1 LEIPEGVNPT
11 SNTKNGLAKFLG
23 ELILSGFAITSI
35 TSNTTLT
42 TGFISSN
49 TRDINHFYNKM
60 FHQTIT
66 ILTLLIWTHQSVR
79 VNHIRLTPLIT
90 YHLPINGCTNNN
102 LTGANIYLS
111 EQYNSPITT
120 AVQIYHWFK
129 DRKHHKLKSLL
140 PTIKDRSSQQMI
152 LLLLSG
158 VEPNPGPRKPRFPCT
173 VCQKAC
179 KEDTIACDDCD
190 QWMHKTCIGMS
201 TTEFSEIGKSEGT
214 WTCPSCSKK
223 NNSSMKIYH
232 VPSEDN
238 NSSLNISTNPLL
250 LDSISEVSMPSTS
263 GSSIYSP
270 SFSSTSFN
278 STDIPI
284 MSSSP
289 KPAKP
294 KPTAKKTL
302 RILNI
307 NFQSLRKK
315 GKLLETIIDSTDP
328 DVIIG
333 TETWLDPNIK
343 SSEIIPDFQNYDIER
358 RDRPTDPHGGVM
370 LATKK
375 ALLLGNINKSSNIEL
390 ISGTINL
397 EGKKKMLI
405 GSYYRPPDK
414 TNDSYLNQVKEEISN
429 TRWKHKKD
437 LFVIGGDFNLPDINW
452 SEQSITNN
460 QYPSRV
466 NQTFLDIVA
475 DNGLEQIV
483 DFSTRKD
490 NILDLMLISHPAF
503 KQRCKPLPSIG
514 NSDHDIVLLDIACKP
529 FKPKPVRRKIYLW
542 KKADI
547 YKIKED
553 LTIFEDVFKHT
564 FYENIDAMWEAFK
577 TAIQKTIEKRIPTK
591 IAQNRHTHPWINTNI
606 RRKINKKNKAHK
618 KARKTKKK
626 RDKDRYKRLQ
636 QEVQRDVRQANR
648 KYMEDISTNY
658 KDNSKKF
665 WSYIKSKGQEWVG
678 VAPLKNSMGFIQSDN
693 KSKAEILNQQFQSVF
708 TKENLHDSPNK
719 GPSPYSSMKDI
730 NINTKGVH
738 KLLKNLNAHKATGP
752 DSIPSF
758 ILKTAANEIAPILTK
773 MFQTSLD
780 TGAVPQDW
788 KDAHVVPLFKKDERH
803 LASNYRPVSLTSI
816 TCKVLEHIIHS
827 SIMDHY
833 DQNNI
838 LTNAQHGFR
847 KKRSCETQLIITIHE
862 IASKLSKGSQV
873 DIILLDFSKAFDKVP
888 HLRLLHKLEYYGVNK
903 KTNAWIKTFLQDR
916 KQSVI
921 LEGTTSSQAPV
932 LSGVPQGTV
941 LGPLL
946 FLTYI
951 NDMPEK
957 VTSSETKLF
966 ADDSMLFR
974 SIKNQNDS
982 HLLQKDLT
990 SLEDWE
996 NKWQMNFNAKKCI
1009 VIRIRPLK
1017 KELTVPS
1024 TYKLHGHTL
1033 DIVDSSKYLG
1043 VTINNNLTWDRHI
1056 DNIVGKGNKTLGFI
1070 RRNLKDCTKPVKAA
1084 AYTSI
1089 VRPSLEYAS
1098 TIWDPSNQC
1107 KIKSIENV
1115 QKRAARFV
1123 HNNYSD
1129 RTPGCVTKM
1138 VKSLE
1143 WENLA
1148 DRRQNNRLCMLFKIQ
1163 HGEVDIDK
1171 DQYLIPN
1178 DNRTRGKDRFFQER
1192 TKHDSYGQSFFP
1204 RTIRD
1209 WNQLQTQTTSASTVE
1224 GFRVALKARSE
1235 NN

>member
-1 LEIPEGVNPT
+1 M
-11 SNTKNGLAKFLG
+11 
-23 ELILSGFAITSI
+23 FAYT
-35 TSNTTLT
+35 
-42 TGFISSN
+42 
-49 TRDINHFYNKM
+49 M
-60 FHQTIT
+60 T
-66 ILTLLIWTHQSVR
+66 ILNILMWAHQSIN
-79 VNHIRLTPLIT
+79 VNHIRISPLIT
-90 YHLPINGCTNNN
+90 YHLPSSEYNNYE
-102 LTGANIYLS
+102 LKGANIYLC
-111 EQYNSPITT
+111 EQHNSPSTT
-120 AVQIYHWFK
+120 EVQFYLWFK
-129 DRKHHKLKSLL
+129 IMKHHKLKQWI
-140 PTIKDRSSQQMI
+140 PPMDRSKQRMI

-158 VEPNPGPRKPRFPCT
+158 IEPNPGPRRPRFPCF

-179 KEDTIACDDCD
+179 KEGTIACDDCD

-201 TTEFSEIGKSEGT
+201 TTELSEIGKSEDA

-232 VPSEDN
+232 VPIDNN

-250 LDSISEVSMPSTS
+250 LDSIAEESIPSTS
-263 GSSIYSP
+263 GSSISSP
-270 SFSSTSFN
+270 SFNSASFN

-289 KPAKP
+289 KPTKP
-294 KPTAKKTL
+294 KTTVKKSL

-315 GKLLETIIDSTDP
+315 GKLLEAIIDSTDP

-343 SSEIIPDFQNYDIER
+343 SSEIIPDYQNYDIER
-358 RDRPTDPHGGVM
+358 RDRPTDPHGGVL
-370 LATKK
+370 LAAKK
-375 ALLLGNINKSSNIEL
+375 ILELGNINKSTNIEL

-397 EGKKKMLI
+397 EGKKKMAI

-414 TNDSYLNQVKEEISN
+414 TNDSYLTQVKEEIN
-429 TRWKHKKD
+429 NIRMKYKKYIC
-437 LFVIGGDFNLPDINW
+437 LIGGDFNLPDIKWNVP
-452 SEQSITNN
+452 SITSS
-460 QYPSRV
+460 QYPTRV
-466 NQTFLDIVA
+466 NQAFLDIIA

-483 DFSTRKD
+483 DFPTRKD
-490 NILDLMLISHPAF
+490 NTLDLMLTSHPAF

-529 FKPKPVRRKIYLW
+529 IKPKPVRRKIYIW

-547 YKIKED
+547 PKIKED
-553 LTIFEDVFKHT
+553 ITTFEHT
-564 FYENIDAMWEAFK
+564 FKETAYENIDSMWEAFK
-577 TAIQKTIEKRIPTK
+577 TAIQNTIEKRIPTK
-591 IAQNRHTHPWINTNI
+591 MSQNRHTNPWINTQI
-606 RRKINKKNKAHK
+606 RRNINKKNKAHR
-618 KARKTKKK
+618 KARRTKKK

-636 QEVQRDVRQANR
+636 TEVQRDIRQANR
-648 KYMEDISTNY
+648 KYMEDISNSY
-658 KDNSKKF
+658 KDKPKKF

-693 KSKAEILNQQFQSVF
+693 KNKAEILNQQFKSVF
-708 TKENLHDSPNK
+708 TKENLQDFPDK
-719 GPSPYSSMKDI
+719 GPSPYNRMKDVII
-730 NINTKGVH
+730 NSNGVL
-738 KLLKNLNAHKATGP
+738 KLLKNLNTHKATGP

-758 ILKTAANEIAPILTK
+758 ILKTAAHEIAPIITK
-773 MFQTSLD
+773 IFQTSLD
-780 TGAVPQDW
+780 TGEVPQDW
-788 KDAHVVPLFKKDERH
+788 KDAHVVPIFKKDERH

-816 TCKVLEHIIHS
+816 TCKILEHIIHS
-827 SIMDHY
+827 SIMSHY
-833 DQNNI
+833 DRNNI

-847 KKRSCETQLIITIHE
+847 KKRSCETQLIVTIHD
-862 IASKLSKGSQV
+862 IASKLSKGNQV

-888 HLRLLHKLEYYGVNK
+888 HLRLLHKLEHYGVNK
-903 KTNAWIKTFLQDR
+903 KINTWIKSFLQDR
-916 KQSVI
+916 QQRVI
-921 LEGTTSSQAPV
+921 LEGTSSSQAPV

-951 NDMPEK
+951 NDMPDT

-974 SIKNQNDS
+974 SIENKKDS
-982 HLLQKDLT
+982 ELLQKDLT
-990 SLEDWE
+990 ALEDWE

-1009 VIRIRPLK
+1009 VIRITPLK
-1017 KELTVPS
+1017 KDLTVPS

-1043 VTINNNLTWDRHI
+1043 VTMNNNLTWDRHI
-1056 DNIVGKGNKTLGFI
+1056 DNIIGKGNKTLGFI

-1098 TIWDPSNQC
+1098 TIWDPTNQN
-1107 KIKSIENV
+1107 KINAIENV

-1123 HNNYSD
+1123 HNNYAD

-1138 VKSLE
+1138 VSSLE
-1143 WENLA
+1143 WEKLA
-1148 DRRQNNRLCMLFKIQ
+1148 DRRKKNRLCMLYKIQ

-1192 TKHDSYGQSFFP
+1192 TKNNSYGQSFFP

-1209 WNQLQTQTTSASTVE
+1209 WNQLPTQTTSASTVE
-1224 GFRVALKARSE
+1224 GFRAALKARSE